1 MRRVALYVGGAVFVA
16 TATGL
21 IALPVMRLVRGVLFA
36 ETLDGRLIAL
46 VLLAGILPA
55 GIGVSLVGYALY
67 QGVRRALFDGSAPE
81 DDYFGRFLARRG
93 KLDGDE

>member
-16 TATGL
+16 TVTCL
-21 IALPVMRLVRGVLFA
+21 IALPVVRAIRGVLFA

-46 VLLAGILPA
+46 ALLAGILPV
-55 GIGVSLVGYALY
+55 GIGVFLVGYALY
-67 QGVRRALFDGSAPE
+67 QGVRRAVFGSSAPE

-93 KLDGDE
+93 KSDGDE